1 MTTPEERP
9 TYLARLEAFLA
20 AAYIF
25 GPAIGGFLGEIKLGL
40 PFIVAGVIAGITLIV
55 VIFVLNESLDKLIME
70 KNRGVE
76 HLEVEKVRDNSNN
89 SDEKRDAVDVEKEDK
104 EIKNKSK
111 SKSKK
116 HSFSE
121 LFPLVIV
128 SSVILW

>member
-104 EIKNKSK
+104 EIKNKNK

-128 SSVILW
+128 SSLILW